1 MTSRCPSPADPC
13 GFPRLASHAAL
24 TPSGSPRPFLRWPP
38 VAAGEQPICEA
49 LRHLRLHGPGLAVWL
64 LVALV
69 IPRALLR
76 RAAELLRY
84 RARVPDARRVLG
96 LLALLP
102 RIPPQRL
109 RGGPPRSAAAVR

>member
-1 MTSRCPSPADPC
+1 MTSRRPSPADPC

-24 TPSGSPRPFLRWPP
+24 TPSGSPRPFLRLRP

-49 LRHLRLHGPGLAVWL
+49 LRHLRLHASGLAVWML
-64 LVALV
+64 ASLV
-69 IPRALLR
+69 IPHALLR

-84 RARVPDARRVLG
+84 RARVPDATRVLG

-102 RIPPQRL
+102 RIQRQRL
-109 RGGPPRSAAAVR
+109 RGAPPRSAAAVR